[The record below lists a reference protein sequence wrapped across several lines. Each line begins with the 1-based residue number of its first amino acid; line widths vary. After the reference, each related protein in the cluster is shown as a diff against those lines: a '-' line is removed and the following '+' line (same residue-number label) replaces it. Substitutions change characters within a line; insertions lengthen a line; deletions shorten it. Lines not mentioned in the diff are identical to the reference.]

1 MATGEDPFASGA
13 DSSNL
18 MVTGEEPFASRANG
32 SNRMGT
38 DEAHQ
43 SRRSSTRARIEVF
56 SVVMREE
63 EFEPRDYRDYRDFFG
78 VIFLCSCNQ
87 DYNQDF
93 VIFDAEAL
101 QLPQINSEGH
111 VTLSGPRRSI
121 PVEDSIDIFV
131 WFFDRTFCTMH
142 RTQIRLW
149 EDKSD
154 YMDGLISRS
163 MGCLFRKYLYISF
176 AVYHDAVEAH
186 LNVYFVDFDYEGE
199 DGLIQVHRTVCA
211 SNSFLTES
219 NAKSILFHKLS
230 KECVGLKPDKLVPLP
245 LSRRVTSVPRQSSL
259 LVHVSIEVGIEPDN
273 LLVIEETVKFNPSL
287 GSTKGSIIIPNRGRG
302 KVVLMVSWVDCQ
314 TLDGDGPDHLMKEED
329 VASLV
334 ANFIDAQTG
343 EGDPRPQ
350 RSSVMECIRD
360 SKVPRVEYQ
369 TDVHTRFSPV
379 EASQSVI
386 VDQQQL
392 PVSRFPP
399 VEASQ
404 SVIVNQ
410 QQLPVSRYIK
420 MPRNL
425 MEVFSVKFL
434 EFNQHDF
441 DQMYGCIVMNLM
453 YVVFSR
459 KQGGL
464 LNITPEGFV
473 KLRGPN
479 MAIEAYDNVLF
490 VPHLFKYGTCSD
502 QFKDYDKK
510 VCWGDEEIWDDIRGV
525 YDMFLSKRILSR
537 FGPIEVDF
545 AVYGDGVEARV
556 EVSLTGCQFAS
567 AVLYGCITAENSKLG
582 ERARSFLFNRDKTE
596 GIRLDVSPYKNNIM
610 KLPLSRSITVHPI
623 GSDVSIAVNI
633 WQSSIMGSQDQPI
646 AKNKTFK
653 FTYSSVQAKQ
663 TFMGDA
669 CLVNVGVVWAKKSE
683 LPINIEC
690 PFI

>member
-43 SRRSSTRARIEVF
+43 SRRSRTRARIEVF
-56 SVVMREE
+56 SAVMKDEGFKPSKIHRK
-63 EFEPRDYRDYRDFFG
+63 PRGYRDFFG

-87 DYNQDF
+87 DFNQDY

-101 QLPQINSEGH
+101 QLPQINSEDH

-121 PVEDSIDIFV
+121 PVEDNIDIFV
-131 WFFDRTFCTMH
+131 WLFDRTFCTMH

-154 YMDGLISRS
+154 YMDGLICRS
-163 MGCLFRKYLYISF
+163 IECYFRNYLDISF

-199 DGLIQVHRTVCA
+199 DALIQVHGTMCA

-245 LSRRVTSVPRQSSL
+245 LSRRVTAVPRQSSL

-287 GSTKGSIIIPNRGRG
+287 GSTKGSIIIPNSGRG

-350 RSSVMECIRD
+350 RSNVMDRFRD

-369 TDVHTRFSPV
+369 TDVHT
-379 EASQSVI
+379 
-386 VDQQQL
+386 
-392 PVSRFPP
+392 RFPP